1 METEKITILPGK
13 NKKGNKENFDKLE
26 ILIGQKIGIV
36 GPTGSGKSQ
45 LLYDLER
52 LAEGNTKTK
61 RKILIN
67 DRIPPAEFRH
77 DATKKIIGY
86 LTQHMNFLT
95 DTTVKDFL
103 EIHLDA
109 RGKSRKKHL
118 IEKIIESANK
128 ITGEPITP
136 NANLLVLSGGQS
148 RALMVADLAYVSES
162 PIILIDEIENA
173 GIRKEKALEL
183 LSEKGKIVFLVTH
196 DPRLALNTDK
206 RLVMK
211 SGAIAQI
218 IYTSI
223 KERGIA
229 HYLSWIEEYIL
240 DVREDIRVGKR
251 IEELKLICT
260 PM

>member
-1 METEKITILPGK
+1 MKMKKITILQGVD
-13 NKKGNKENFDKLE
+13 KKGKKENLDKLE
-26 ILIGQKIGIV
+26 IFAGQKIGIV

-45 LLYDLER
+45 LLYDIER
-52 LAEGNTKTK
+52 LAQGNTKTK
-61 RKILIN
+61 RRILIN
-67 DRIPPAEFRH
+67 GKKPPAEFRH
-77 DATKKIIGY
+77 DATKKVIGY

-95 DTTVKDFL
+95 DTTVEEFL
-103 EIHLDA
+103 GTHLDA
-109 RGKSRKKHL
+109 RGKSHKKHL
-118 IEKIIESANK
+118 IEEIIESANK
-128 ITGEPITP
+128 VTGEPIDP
-136 NANLLVLSGGQS
+136 GINLLVLSGGQS

-206 RLVMK
+206 RVVMK
-211 SGAIAQI
+211 SGAITQVI
-218 IYTSI
+218 HTSI

-240 DVREDIRVGKR
+240 EVREDVRMGKR

>member
-1 METEKITILPGK
+1 MKIKKITILSGVD
-13 NKKGNKENFDKLE
+13 KKGNKENFTKLE
-26 ILIGQKIGIV
+26 IVSGQKIGIV

-45 LLYDLER
+45 LLYDIER
-52 LAEGNTKTK
+52 LAQGNTKTK
-61 RKILIN
+61 REILIN
-67 DRIPPAEFRH
+67 DKKPPAEFRH
-77 DATKKIIGY
+77 DASKKIIGY

-95 DTTVKDFL
+95 DASVKDFL
-103 EIHLDA
+103 ELHLDA
-109 RGKSRKKHL
+109 RGKSHKKHL
-118 IEKIIESANK
+118 VDEIIESANK
-128 ITGEPITP
+128 VTGEPIMP
-136 NANLLVLSGGQS
+136 EANLLVLSGGQS
-148 RALMVADLAYVSES
+148 RALMVADLAYISES

-211 SGAIAQI
+211 SGAINQI
-218 IYTSI
+218 IHTSI

-240 DVREDIRVGKR
+240 EVREDIRIGKR

>member
-1 METEKITILPGK
+1 
-13 NKKGNKENFDKLE
+13 
-26 ILIGQKIGIV
+26 
-36 GPTGSGKSQ
+36 
-45 LLYDLER
+45 
-52 LAEGNTKTK
+52 
-61 RKILIN
+61 LIN
-67 DRIPPAEFRH
+67 DKKPSAEFRH
-77 DATKKIIGY
+77 NPTKKIIGY

-103 EIHLDA
+103 EVHLDA
-109 RGKSRKKHL
+109 RGKGHKKHL
-118 IEKIIESANK
+118 IKEIIESANK
-128 ITGEPITP
+128 ITGEPIVSE
-136 NANLLVLSGGQS
+136 ANLLVLSGGQS

-183 LSEKGKIVFLVTH
+183 LSKKGKIVFLVTH

-206 RLVMK
+206 RLVMR
-211 SGAIAQI
+211 SGAITQI

-240 DVREDIRVGKR
+240 EVREDIRLGKR
-251 IEELKLICT
+251 VEELKLICT